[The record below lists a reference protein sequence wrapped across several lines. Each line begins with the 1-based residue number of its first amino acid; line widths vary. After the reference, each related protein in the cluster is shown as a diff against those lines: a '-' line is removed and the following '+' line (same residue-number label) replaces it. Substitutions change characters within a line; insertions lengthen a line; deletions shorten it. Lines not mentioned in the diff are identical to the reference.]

1 MKISVTAFLF
11 YLLVLSSCSK
21 PETKLTA
28 LPRSTPEAE
37 GVSSSQ
43 VLQFLQAVEN
53 SKNEVHS
60 FMLVRHGKVIAE
72 GWWNPYRA
80 DLKHTMYSTSK
91 SFTSTAA
98 GFAVA
103 EKLLSVDNKVIS
115 FFSDQLPDTISSYL
129 ADLRVKDLLSMS
141 VGQDPDPTF
150 TISPNDSNWVKSFL
164 ALPIVKKP
172 GTTFLYNSMATYMV
186 SAIVQKITGQKVIDY
201 LKPRLFDPLSIEGAD
216 WEVDPMGINS
226 GGWGLRVKT
235 EDMAKLGQL
244 YLQKGKWNGKQ
255 ILPEAWV
262 AEATTATIKNS
273 APHLSEEEKP
283 ASDWAQ
289 GYGYQ
294 FWRCRN
300 NAFRADGAYGQYI
313 IVMPEQDAVVVLT
326 SETPDMQDEINL
338 VWQYLLPAMKPDA
351 LPADETAQVLLK
363 DKLNSLAL
371 PLAPKS
377 TSSMIEKISGKTFS
391 MDANDAPYES
401 VSFQFADDQC
411 QVSLSVHDDVYKL
424 IYGSGKWELGQTTKI
439 GPTLIPAKAHFA
451 GLPPPQVAGSYQWLD
466 ENTLALTLRYIES
479 PHTERMICK
488 FDQQKITIDLKI
500 SNHFDANT
508 KRITGIIKE

>member
-1 MKISVTAFLF
+1 MKISATSLL
-11 YLLVLSSCSK
+11 YLLILVLSSCSK
-21 PETKLTA
+21 PETKFTV

-37 GVSSSQ
+37 GVSSEQ
-43 VLQFLQAVEN
+43 ILQFIKAVEN

-60 FMLVRHGKVIAE
+60 FMLLRHGKVIAE

-98 GFAVA
+98 GFAVS
-103 EKLLSVDNKVIS
+103 EKLLSVDDKVIS
-115 FFSDQLPDTISSYL
+115 FFPDQLPDTISSYL

-150 TISPNDSNWVKSFL
+150 AIAPNDSNWVKSFL

-186 SAIVQKITGQKVIDY
+186 SAIVQKVTGQKAIDY
-201 LKPRLFDPLSIEGAD
+201 LKPRLFDPLAIEGAD

-226 GGWGLRVKT
+226 GGWGLRVKA

-244 YLQKGKWNGKQ
+244 YLQKGKWNDKQ
-255 ILPEAWV
+255 ILPEAWII
-262 AEATTATIKNS
+262 EATTATINDS

-338 VWQYLLPAMKPDA
+338 VWQYLLPAMQPDA
-351 LPADETAQVLLK
+351 LPADETSQALLK
-363 DKLNSLAL
+363 DKLNSLVL

-377 TSSMIEKISGKTFS
+377 TSSMVEKISGKTFS
-391 MDANDAPYES
+391 IDANDAHYES
-401 VSFQFADDQC
+401 IAFQFVDDQC
-411 QVSLSVHDDVYKL
+411 QVSLSVNGSAYTL
-424 IYGSGKWELGQTTKI
+424 TYGSGKWQLGETTKL
-439 GPTLIPAKAHFA
+439 GPTLIPAKAHFV

-479 PHTERMICK
+479 PHTETLTCK
-488 FDQQKITIDLKI
+488 FEQQKITIEQQI
-500 SNHFDANT
+500 SNNPDKN
-508 KRITGIIKE
+508 KQPWVGVMR